1 MTIADP
7 ESTQDQKQA
16 EEQEQPERPIAY
28 QVSFE
33 RLAELDRSPLS
44 ILADRRPQSSPSRQS
59 PDIELTNP
67 KLLLDEIAEH
77 AATDDGFIRTEM
89 PMQEIVFR
97 VLLSRRNAPTLLED
111 LHYELTERW
120 STPVRPI
127 SVTLEGL
134 SRVLDADKYYGFV
147 RVEQEG

>member
-1 MTIADP
+1 MTMADQ
-7 ESTQDQKQA
+7 ESTQDQEQT
-16 EEQEQPERPIAY
+16 EEQEQPKRPIAY

-33 RLAELDRSPLS
+33 RLDELQRSAIS

-59 PDIELTNP
+59 PDNELTNP
-67 KLLLDEIAEH
+67 KKLLEEIAEYS
-77 AATDDGFIRTEM
+77 AADEGFIRTEM

-97 VLLSRRNAPTLLED
+97 VLLSRRNAPTLLEE

-127 SVTLEGL
+127 NVTQEGL

-147 RVEQEG
+147 RVDQDG

>member
-1 MTIADP
+1 MTTADP
-7 ESTQDQKQA
+7 GSTPEQGQT
-16 EEQEQPERPIAY
+16 EEQEEPQRPIVY

-33 RLAELDRSPLS
+33 RLAELQRSAIS

-59 PDIELTNP
+59 PDHELTNP
-67 KLLLDEIAEH
+67 QKLVEEIAEH
-77 AATDDGFIRTEM
+77 SANDEGFIRTEM

-97 VLLSRRNAPTLLED
+97 VLLSRRNVPTLLED

-127 SVTLEGL
+127 SVTQEGL
-134 SRVLDADKYYGFV
+134 RRVLDADRYYGFV
-147 RVEQEG
+147 RVDQEA